1 MKLWSIIGNSQK
13 LDGGA
18 MFGNA
23 PRALWARWA
32 PPDEHNRI
40 DLASRALLATPSP
53 AGTSGSVSAA
63 PGAAGAAGWS
73 SVADFED
80 D

>member
-1 MKLWSIIGNSQK
+1 MKLWSISGNSQK

-40 DLASRALLATPSP
+40 DLASFIPERGLQPSRVPKIRSP
-53 AGTSGSVSAA
+53 ASPR
-63 PGAAGAAGWS
+63 PGRM
-73 SVADFED
+73 
-80 D
+80 